1 MSSLCYYIDGGDN
14 MRYVTAKFGSDE
26 WKRQVKELFD
36 EDIKRIKEE
45 NRKMRNV
52 LIEWSKLLDSI
63 EKSRR

>member
-1 MSSLCYYIDGGDN
+1 MGGDD
-14 MRYVTAKFGSDE
+14 MRYVTAKLGSDE

-52 LIEWSKLLDSI
+52 LIEWIKLLDS
-63 EKSRR
+63 EKSTRSRR

>member
-1 MSSLCYYIDGGDN
+1 
-14 MRYVTAKFGSDE
+14 MRYVTAKLGSDE

-52 LIEWSKLLDSI
+52 LIEWIKLLDS
-63 EKSRR
+63 EKSTRSRR